1 MIDYIDPKGELIQH
15 RFFRPHCI
23 LQDDV
28 YVKDLRIFKNVHLK
42 DILIVDN
49 AVYSFGDQI
58 DNGIP
63 ITPFKEDPRDT
74 EFLNLIKYLE
84 RCADVPDVREIN
96 KKAFQLR
103 RIFRFNLEPFIK
115 YYDFEECERLLQEE
129 DLKKDD
135 SPNEPRSSPISIA
148 SNQQKRRVKRPPK
161 SVNDQLDILAKYMAK
176 NGGKLPVQ

>member
-1 MIDYIDPKGELIQH
+1 VAVFTASNASYANNVINYIDPTGELIQH

-84 RCADVPDVREIN
+84 RCADVYDVREIN

-103 RIFRFNLEPFIK
+103 RIFKYNLEPFIK
-115 YYDFEECERLLQEE
+115 YYDFEECERLL
-129 DLKKDD
+129 
-135 SPNEPRSSPISIA
+135 
-148 SNQQKRRVKRPPK
+148 
-161 SVNDQLDILAKYMAK
+161 
-176 NGGKLPVQ
+176 